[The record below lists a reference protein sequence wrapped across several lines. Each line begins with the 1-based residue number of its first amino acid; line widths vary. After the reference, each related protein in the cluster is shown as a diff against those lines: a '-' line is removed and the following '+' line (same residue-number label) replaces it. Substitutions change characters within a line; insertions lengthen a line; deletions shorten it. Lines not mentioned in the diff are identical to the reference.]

1 MKHIS
6 FKNIIAATAAVL
18 ALSAC
23 YDDKGNYDYSEIPE
37 ISIEGIPE
45 KVTAIQKVDSIQ
57 INPVIKSSIE
67 GVIDEKNP
75 NFEFGCSILTKS
87 GVFSDNSRKHDINPD
102 GKKSFTFKPD
112 ENTGSYLLWYTVTD
126 KRTGVTTNFSSELEI
141 TSGTYK
147 GWLVLCDEGNDD
159 KVRLDLLSDLGNN
172 REAIVYDVMGK
183 EAPVRHHA
191 NRVSMY
197 DYYTTYQSII
207 VSSKEGC
214 SYLDVNTLKTNES
227 LDAKYQFIVEPK
239 GETIILGQTHGY
251 YVNNMITDKGN
262 VYCKGYSYGSVFED
276 PCNTSKP
283 GGKPEF
289 KIAPMIGAVPG
300 GVAGTYITIFYDTD
314 NNRFLGRYIYASGNT
329 ALYLPALNDAAQ
341 PDPADNITRMCF
353 MEGTWF
359 SNGTVYS
366 VLENAAGD
374 RYVVGINNSA
384 SVYSVANVT
393 KSYDKKITAA
403 GFNKAKF
410 YAFHSQYPYCF
421 YEDGNNIKAYNLMT
435 ENLQDALVVP
445 SNEEI
450 TMVKCNLL
458 VKDFSSTD
466 PALAATDYAVMIGSY
481 DKSDPVYGGV
491 LRIYSVDTDGKFTL
505 LKEHKGFAK
514 IRDVIYRER

>member
-23 YDDKGNYDYSEIPE
+23 YEDKGNYDYSEVPE
-37 ISIEGIPE
+37 ISIEGIPA
-45 KVTAIQKVDSIQ
+45 KVTAIQKVDEVL
-57 INPVIKSSIE
+57 INPVITSSIE
-67 GVIDEKNP
+67 GVIDENNP
-75 NFEFGCSILTKS
+75 NFEFGCTILTKS
-87 GVFSDNSRKHDINPD
+87 GLFSDNTRKHDINPE
-102 GKKSFTFKPD
+102 GKKSFSFIPG
-112 ENTGSYLLWYTVTD
+112 ERQGSYLLWYTVTD
-126 KRTGVTTNFSSELEI
+126 KRSGVTTNFSSELEI
-141 TSGTYK
+141 TSATYQ
-147 GWLVLCDEGNDD
+147 GWLVLCDEGDDD
-159 KVRLDLLSDLGNN
+159 KVRLDLLSDLGNG
-172 REAIVYDVMGK
+172 REAIVRDVMG
-183 EAPVRHHA
+183 EQAPVRHHA

-197 DYYTTYQSII
+197 DYYTSYQAII

-214 SYLDVNTLKTNES
+214 SYLDINTLATSES
-227 LDAKYQFIVEPK
+227 QDAKYQFIVEPE
-239 GETIILGQTHGY
+239 GETVILGQTHGY

-276 PCNTSKP
+276 PCNTSTP

-300 GVAGTYITIFYDTD
+300 SVAGTYVTVFYDTD

-341 PDPADNITRMCF
+341 PDPADNISKICF

-366 VLENAAGD
+366 VLENPAGD
-374 RYVVGINNSA
+374 RYVVGLNNSA
-384 SVYSVANVT
+384 SVYSVAAVS
-393 KSYDKKITAA
+393 KSYDKKIDAA
-403 GFNKAKF
+403 GFNKAKY

-421 YEDGNNIKAYNLMT
+421 YEDGNDIKAYHLMT
-435 ENLQDALVVP
+435 GALQNGITVP
-445 SNEEI
+445 AGEEI

-458 VKDFSSTD
+458 VKDFSATN
-466 PALAATDYAVMIGSY
+466 PALAATDYALMIGSY
-481 DKSDPVYGGV
+481 DKNDPVKGGV
-491 LRIYSVDTDGKFTL
+491 LRIYNIDSDGKFTL
-505 LKEHKGFAK
+505 LKEQKGFAK